1 MTDTPSLRKSVLP
14 ALVPNSG
21 DIPSSETQLPFP
33 AQTAGAGVS
42 ISTAD
47 LAASFRPTEQ
57 QALCRSRFWSRMADR
72 PMAAGATPGLALAQQ
87 MTQSASLK
95 GWWAQGGFKEWFL
108 NERALDEQVDWLMHL
123 ALRAAEDVLKNED
136 PKSAGARVA
145 MVKTIAEMAGRLAK
159 SSGGAGGD
167 KKAKAIGAMSKDEI
181 TKLLGD
187 QGIRVEQVV
196 TLPVDGKE

>member
-1 MTDTPSLRKSVLP
+1 
-14 ALVPNSG
+14 
-21 DIPSSETQLPFP
+21 
-33 AQTAGAGVS
+33 
-42 ISTAD
+42 
-47 LAASFRPTEQ
+47 
-57 QALCRSRFWSRMADR
+57 MADR